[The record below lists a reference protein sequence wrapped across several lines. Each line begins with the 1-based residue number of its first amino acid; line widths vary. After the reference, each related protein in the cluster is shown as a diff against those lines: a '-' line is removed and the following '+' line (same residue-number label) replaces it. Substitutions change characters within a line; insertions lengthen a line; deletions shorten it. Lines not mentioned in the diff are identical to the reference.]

1 MDKIVSRFTVFFEEP
16 FWVGVFE
23 CESRKKYEVCKITF
37 GAEPTDAEIYE
48 FLQKRWNGIRTVSC
62 PRTASPAE
70 KRKNPKRIQRE
81 ISAVLHQKPAG
92 TMAQNAL
99 KRSYEQNKLQK
110 RAGVAERKRAE
121 ADYRFERRML
131 KKKEKRRGH

>member
-1 MDKIVSRFTVFFEEP
+1 MEKIVSRFTVYFEAP

-23 CESRKKYEVCKITF
+23 CESRQGYEVCKIIF

-48 FLQKRWNGIRTVSC
+48 LLQKRWNGIKTIRQ
-62 PRTASPAE
+62 PRSSKLVE

-81 ISAVLHQKPAG
+81 ISAALHEKPVG
-92 TMAQNAL
+92 TMAQNVL
-99 KRSYEQNKLQK
+99 KQSYEQNKLQK
-110 RAGVAERKRAE
+110 RTVNAERKRAE
-121 ADYRFERRML
+121 TLERFEQRML